1 MFRKKGEGGSSFF
14 VPSDMDAS
22 GLMGKTECVAI
33 VNKILGDEGVPENKR
48 MEFESNYNNLVQKDL
63 YKRIVVD
70 GAGGDAPPLNL

>member
-1 MFRKKGEGGSSFF
+1 MFRKKADRASSLF
-14 VPSDMDAS
+14 VPSDTDAS
-22 GLMGKTECVAI
+22 HLIGKAECVAI

-70 GAGGDAPPLNL
+70 RAGGDAPPLNM